1 MELKK
6 DDFIAY
12 RKRIT
17 ALAESIPDAT
27 EEATKNAFVMPLL
40 SLLGYDVFNPME
52 VIPEYTCDYG
62 TKKGEKV
69 DYAIM
74 RDGEPIILLEAKRL
88 NLKLQKNQQNQL
100 YRYFSIS
107 RARVAI
113 LTNGIEYRLYSDMNT
128 PNIMD
133 DEPFITLN
141 VLEGN
146 SDSVVQILSQLC
158 KGNFSMQSI
167 TNTALLS
174 KFAKVVEYTVAEDLQ
189 KPSDS
194 LMRYFLSRPDF
205 KLNSKITSKMIET
218 YRPVATE
225 ILKKMMGATIQQ
237 TTIKEVTTQQTTII
251 PSNSL
256 ENQYGYLVND
266 LKGLIGENIS
276 ADYTNKSG
284 ILNIDISRNGN
295 KYIRL
300 RMSMIKSERFDVT
313 FFSPVGTKQM
323 FLCNS
328 EQEVKDA
335 VKSHIN

>member
-27 EEATKNAFVMPLL
+27 EEATKNAFIMPLL

-133 DEPFITLN
+133 DEPFITDLR
-141 VLEGN
+141 GYR
-146 SDSVVQILSQLC
+146 
-158 KGNFSMQSI
+158 FRP
-167 TNTALLS
+167 LLLR
-174 KFAKVVEYTVAEDLQ
+174 V
-189 KPSDS
+189 
-194 LMRYFLSRPDF
+194 
-205 KLNSKITSKMIET
+205 
-218 YRPVATE
+218 
-225 ILKKMMGATIQQ
+225 
-237 TTIKEVTTQQTTII
+237 
-251 PSNSL
+251 
-256 ENQYGYLVND
+256 
-266 LKGLIGENIS
+266 GLPHQG
-276 ADYTNKSG
+276 
-284 ILNIDISRNGN
+284 
-295 KYIRL
+295 
-300 RMSMIKSERFDVT
+300 
-313 FFSPVGTKQM
+313 
-323 FLCNS
+323 
-328 EQEVKDA
+328 
-335 VKSHIN
+335 